1 MTSLT
6 SALRSKTTP
15 NSGSSTDGTPRRKGW
30 SWYQTSMVVVVFIWL
45 IPMIWTLSLALTPNA
60 TLKTNSQSLLPQGF
74 TLSNFFDVFRTGLT
88 GQWFLNSVIVSTIA
102 TVLTLF
108 VCATAGYAF
117 AKLPFAGRMAIYALT
132 LAGMMVPKEAMFVPL
147 FMMFGDMGLH
157 NTYIALILPRVAF
170 PLGVFMMTQF
180 FSQVPDEI
188 QEAAR
193 IDGASSWTIFV
204 KIMLPLA
211 KPSLI
216 ALATFAFVQTWNDY
230 LWPLVSSTKP
240 KMFTI
245 TTGLASLQGTFAQS
259 TELGSLMARG
269 IVGAL
274 PLLIL
279 FLLFQRHLIRGIAMS
294 SGDK

>member
-1 MTSLT
+1 MP
-6 SALRSKTTP
+6 SAVTAKESIAPAENRI
-15 NSGSSTDGTPRRKGW
+15 KGRAP
-30 SWYQTSMVVVVFIWL
+30 YHTAMIVMVIIWL
-45 IPMIWTLSLALTPNA
+45 VPLIWTLSLSVTPNQALT
-60 TLKTNSQSLLPQGF
+60 TNSQSLLPQGF
-74 TLSNFFDVFRTGLT
+74 TLSNYLDVFRTGLT
-88 GQWFLNSVIVSTIA
+88 GRWFLNSFIVSIIA
-102 TVLTLF
+102 TIVTVF

-117 AKLPFAGRMAIYALT
+117 AKLPFSGRMVIYALT
-132 LAGMMVPKEAMFVPL
+132 LAGMMVPKEAMFIPL
-147 FMMFGDMGLH
+147 FMMFGDLGLH
-157 NTYIALILPRVAF
+157 NSYTALILPRVAF

-193 IDGASSWTIFV
+193 VDGASTWHIFTR
-204 KIMLPLA
+204 IMLPLA
-211 KPSLI
+211 RPSLI

-230 LWPLVSSTKP
+230 LWPLVSSTRP
-240 KMFTI
+240 EMFTV

-274 PLLIL
+274 PLLLL
-279 FLLFQRHLIRGIAMS
+279 FLFFQRYLIRGIAMS

>member
-1 MTSLT
+1 MVSHHDDHHGLCVAHSNDLDVLT
-6 SALRSKTTP
+6 
-15 NSGSSTDGTPRRKGW
+15 
-30 SWYQTSMVVVVFIWL
+30 VFDSEL
-45 IPMIWTLSLALTPNA
+45 F
-60 TLKTNSQSLLPQGF
+60 PQGF
-74 TLSNFFDVFRTGLT
+74 TLSNFLDVFRTGLT
-88 GQWFLNSVIVSTIA
+88 GQWFLNSAIVSVVATI
-102 TVLTLF
+102 LTLF

-193 IDGASSWTIFV
+193 MDGASSWSIFIR
-204 KIMLPLA
+204 IMLPLA
-211 KPSLI
+211 RPSLI
-216 ALATFAFVQTWNDY
+216 ALATFSFVQTWNDY

-240 KMFTI
+240 QMFTI

-279 FLLFQRHLIRGIAMS
+279 FLVFQRYLIRGIAMS
-294 SGDK
+294 SGEK

>member
-1 MTSLT
+1 MT
-6 SALRSKTTP
+6 TTAVSTP
-15 NSGSSTDGTPRRKGW
+15 SNVTEHQGPIESGKPQRRGLA
-30 SWYQTSMVVVVFIWL
+30 WYHTMMIIMVFVWL
-45 IPMIWTLSLALTPNA
+45 IPMIWTFSLSLTPNSI
-60 TLKTNSQSLLPQGF
+60 LKTNSQSLFPQGF
-74 TLSNFFDVFRTGLT
+74 TLSNFLDVFRTGLT
-88 GQWFLNSVIVSTIA
+88 GQWFLNSAIVSVVATI
-102 TVLTLF
+102 LTLF

-193 IDGASSWTIFV
+193 MDGASSWSIFIR
-204 KIMLPLA
+204 IMLPLA
-211 KPSLI
+211 RPSLI
-216 ALATFAFVQTWNDY
+216 ALATFSFVQTWNDY

-240 KMFTI
+240 QMFTI

-279 FLLFQRHLIRGIAMS
+279 FLVFQRYLIRGIAMS
-294 SGDK
+294 SGEK